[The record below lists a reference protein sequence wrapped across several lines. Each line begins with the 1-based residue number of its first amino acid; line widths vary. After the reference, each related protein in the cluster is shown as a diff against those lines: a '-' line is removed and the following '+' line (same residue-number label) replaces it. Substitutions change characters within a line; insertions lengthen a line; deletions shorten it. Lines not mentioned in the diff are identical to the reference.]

1 MNTTMTIEEAD
12 AVIKSLT
19 SQLIAA
25 KSDRNRLK
33 AHIQTACDLF
43 RAADEA
49 RLDGAHA
56 AHAESQKWKSEDDW
70 HGWNFHQGKASG
82 MTESS
87 IIFHRV
93 LRSLKLALKEAEE

>member
-1 MNTTMTIEEAD
+1 MSTTITIEEAD
-12 AVIKSLT
+12 AIIKSLT
-19 SQLIAA
+19 SQLIEA
-25 KSDRNRLK
+25 KSDRNRLR

-43 RAADEA
+43 RSADEE
-49 RLDGAHA
+49 RLQGVHA
-56 AHAESQKWKSEDDW
+56 AQKEAEKWKSEDDW

-93 LRSLKLALKEAEE
+93 LRGLKSALKQA